1 MTASTHTDVAVIG
14 GGPAGLQAALTLGR
28 VHRDAVLFDDGT
40 YRNATVSHMHNVVAH
55 DGTPPADFR
64 ADARKQLTAYDTVSV
79 REQRVES
86 VEEADGL
93 FRLYVADG
101 TAVTARALV
110 LATGVRDTLPPVP
123 GLDALWGDLV
133 AHCPFCHGHELSGQR
148 VGILGATIAPHLS
161 GLLGRIASE
170 IVVLTDGDAVPDGL
184 PVGTTVRTERVV
196 SAERHDGGVR
206 VVLAGADGE
215 PVPAGTTEQ
224 VAGLFVKPEL
234 SQSAPFAEQ
243 LGLELNPS
251 GAVRVDEFARSS
263 RERVLCAGD
272 MAHLPAYP
280 MPMASVVAAAA
291 SGQLAASAA
300 IMALTAR

>member
-1 MTASTHTDVAVIG
+1 MTDSQHTDVAVIG

-28 VHRDAVLFDDGT
+28 IHRDVVLFDDGT
-40 YRNATVSHMHNVVAH
+40 YRNATVSHMHNVVAL

-64 ADARKQLTAYDTVSV
+64 ADARRQLTAYDTVTV
-79 REQRVES
+79 REERVET
-86 VEEADGL
+86 VDEVDGL
-93 FRLYVADG
+93 FHLRTAGG
-101 TAVTARALV
+101 TTLTATALI

-123 GLDALWGDLV
+123 GVDALWGDLV
-133 AHCPFCHGHELSGQR
+133 AHCPFCHGHELSGRR
-148 VGILGATIAPHLS
+148 VGILGVAIAPHLS
-161 GLLGRIASE
+161 GLLRRIASE
-170 IVVLTDGDAVPDGL
+170 IVVLTDGGPVPDGL
-184 PVGTTVRTERVV
+184 PAGTSVRTERVLSV
-196 SAERHDGGVR
+196 ERHDGGVR
-206 VVLAGADGE
+206 VVLEGADGE
-215 PVPAGTTEQ
+215 RVPAALSEQ

-263 RERVLCAGD
+263 RDRVLCAGD

-280 MPMASVVAAAA
+280 MPMASVVSAAA

-300 IMALTAR
+300 VMALTSH